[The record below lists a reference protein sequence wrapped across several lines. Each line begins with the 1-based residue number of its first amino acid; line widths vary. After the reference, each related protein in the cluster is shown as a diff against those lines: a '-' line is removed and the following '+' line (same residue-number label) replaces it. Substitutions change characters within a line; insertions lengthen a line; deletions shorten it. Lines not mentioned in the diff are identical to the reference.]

1 MKANIELTPRE
12 RVLTALRLKEPDRIP
27 WVELYMHTQ
36 LAEDILGKL
45 AQMPRNLRISPQ
57 ILEVLNLDNLTY
69 NLKPPEFAE
78 KHSRNGIEFVGKGL
92 IKTKG
97 DLDMM
102 KQQLPDPNGERLYEP
117 LKECIRKYRKD
128 YAFVVQT
135 RFGIA
140 NTYLSMG
147 MDKFSIALY
156 KDPKFVFAMMNNF
169 IDWTKD
175 VVCHIQDLD
184 VDVLVFS
191 DDLASK
197 SGPLF
202 SPKMIRELFIPRIK
216 KITEKIELP
225 WIYHSDGNYLPILD
239 DLLTLGMDGIANL
252 EPGAMDLAELKRD
265 YGERVCLMGNIDLHY
280 TLTRGTMEE
289 TEREVKERIRE
300 AGPNGGYILAS
311 SNGLTLYCKKENVK
325 AMNKI
330 VGDST
335 YPLKV

>member
-1 MKANIELTPRE
+1 
-12 RVLTALRLKEPDRIP
+12 
-27 WVELYMHTQ
+27 
-36 LAEDILGKL
+36 
-45 AQMPRNLRISPQ
+45 
-57 ILEVLNLDNLTY
+57 
-69 NLKPPEFAE
+69 
-78 KHSRNGIEFVGKGL
+78 
-92 IKTKG
+92 
-97 DLDMM
+97 MM
-102 KQQLPDPNGERLYEP
+102 KKQLPDPNSERLYEP

-128 YAFVVQT
+128 YTFIVQT

-147 MDKFSIALY
+147 MDRFSIALY
-156 KDPKFVFAMMNNF
+156 KDPKFVFAMMNKF

-216 KITEKIELP
+216 KITKKVELP
-225 WIYHSDGNYLPILD
+225 WIYHSDGDYLPILD

-252 EPGAMDLAELKRD
+252 EPGAMALAELKRD

-311 SNGLTLYCKKENVK
+311 SNGLTLYCKKENVI

-330 VGDST
+330 VGDSI